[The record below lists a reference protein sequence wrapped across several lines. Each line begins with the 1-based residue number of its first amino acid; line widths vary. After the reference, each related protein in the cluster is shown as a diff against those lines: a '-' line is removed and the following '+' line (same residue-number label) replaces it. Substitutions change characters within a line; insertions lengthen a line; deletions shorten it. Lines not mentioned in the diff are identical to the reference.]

1 MPLQWYAR
9 GSRGVFVPVSRHP
22 LWVHIG
28 MRVKRGS
35 RGLRPWR
42 GLGCPQILP
51 FFSFAAGGGRRKGVQ
66 RASLCL
72 TRMPMGIPCGC
83 PVNPLFVWSCPLWVP
98 WGRLVLCSLPYVR
111 FHKGKWHAVAV
122 LDRGGQANHPPD

>member
-28 MRVKRGS
+28 MRAKRGS
-35 RGLRPWR
+35 RGRSPWR

-72 TRMPMGIPCGC
+72 TPMPMGILYGC
-83 PVNPLFVWSCPLWVP
+83 SGRCYDLCTLRRIIACTLMVRYNGRKTQCSCHIYMYYLFCALI
-98 WGRLVLCSLPYVR
+98 LI
-111 FHKGKWHAVAV
+111 
-122 LDRGGQANHPPD
+122 